1 MDEKQWQCRKCG
13 AVLGM
18 IQRNG
23 NGVPQLLVFRHAVDM
38 TDKEPAEVET
48 LGPLMG
54 RMPVECDACCEVQ
67 VWWPSAEVL
76 LALLDMLG
84 GEQIRQFTEA
94 FLRRWNGRMRA

>member
-38 TDKEPAEVET
+38 TAREPAEVET

-54 RMPVECDACCEVQ
+54 RMPVDCDACGEVQ
-67 VWWPSAEVL
+67 VWFPSAQSI

-84 GEQIRQFTEA
+84 VEQIRQFTEA
-94 FLRRWNGRMRA
+94 FMARWNGRMAR